1 MDTGPC
7 TLSRCCFSEAT
18 SRFLNFKSY
27 HSGLL
32 IRGSGLCACVYT
44 RVCKRAKAPSVI
56 QGRCVQR
63 WGAADPR
70 CSRAC
75 PMLASLRGRRGST
88 PKISGLSR
96 TLFIEECLSGTE
108 GKDPALRSQVTL
120 EGGGS
125 SPIACTPGPHTL
137 LLASL
142 LPFPLP
148 WSTYRRLLNPL
159 TLGK

>member
-120 EGGGS
+120 EGGG
-125 SPIACTPGPHTL
+125 L
-137 LLASL
+137 LTYCLH
-142 LPFPLP
+142 P
-148 WSTYRRLLNPL
+148 WSTHPAAGFPVTFSPSLEHLPPAS
-159 TLGK
+159 

>member
-120 EGGGS
+120 EGG
-125 SPIACTPGPHTL
+125 APH
-137 LLASL
+137 L
-142 LPFPLP
+142 LPAPLAHTPCCWLPCYLFPFP
-148 WSTYRRLLNPL
+148 GAPTAGFL
-159 TLGK
+159 TP